1 MLGMIELIEVFD
13 AGMGFKFRS
22 LYLNP
27 QHVVSIQDSPA
38 TKRRL
43 EEGKLPEGLAEGVSF
58 SQLTTSQ
65 GSRLIVV
72 GECTEIKEKLF
83 SQRTLLK
90 G

>member
-1 MLGMIELIEVFD
+1 MLIELIEVFD

-27 QHVVSIQDSPA
+27 QHIISIQDSPA
-38 TKRRL
+38 TRQRL
-43 EEGKLPEGLAEGVSF
+43 EEGKLPDGLTEGVSF

-65 GSRLIVV
+65 GTRLIVV
-72 GECTEIKEKLF
+72 GECSEVKEKLF